1 MVWAIVVLLALIAVT
16 ILVEPF
22 FRTPETVESLEEED
36 YLAAQIADVARDRK
50 AGLITE
56 EEAAAA
62 DLEARRRLLSA
73 HRADQRTKK
82 SDTGFAVRQASAML
96 IAAAPIAA
104 IAIYAMLGNP
114 AGEGTEEGAEIAARS
129 MIQAPAANPRSLAES
144 IETLEARLADNPDVL
159 DDWILLA
166 ESYAGL
172 DRFDEAATAFGKA
185 RALAPEQAF
194 LHAAEGEAI
203 AMAAGGIVTPEAR
216 AAFARALDLDAAEPR
231 ARFYA
236 GLDAYQQGRPEE
248 ALTILNAITQGAPP
262 DAPWLPIVRTQIEFI
277 STELGRPVPAQSA
290 ATSNAAQLEADIA
303 GGDAPY
309 ESWIA
314 LIDAYASSGEID
326 KAQDAVARARARY
339 ENAPFV
345 LQQIAAAQARIGADD
360 TARGPTSEQ
369 IDAAAAMSAQERAAM
384 IEGMVTGLAARLEQE
399 PDDLEGW
406 VMLARSYGVLGDA
419 QKSAE
424 AYARAIALSPE
435 DIDLHIGRA
444 QALIARS
451 DAAEVIVDDEI
462 EATVNEIARLN
473 PDHPFALYFQGLVA
487 SERGDGEAARQY
499 WTQLVDIMPKGSPE
513 AARVQA
519 MIDAL

>member
-1 MVWAIVVLLALIAVT
+1 MVWAIVVLLALIAIAV
-16 ILVEPF
+16 LVEPF
-22 FRTPETVESLEEED
+22 FRMPKTIESLEEED
-36 YLAAQIADVARDRK
+36 YLAAQVADIARDRK

-73 HRADQRTKK
+73 HRADRKTKK
-82 SDTGFAVRQASAML
+82 GETAFAVRQASAML
-96 IAAAPIAA
+96 IAAAPVAA
-104 IAIYAMLGNP
+104 IAVYAMLGNP
-114 AGEGTEEGAEIAARS
+114 AREGTEEGARIAARA
-129 MIQAPAANPRSLAES
+129 MIEASSGNTRPMAES
-144 IETLEARLADNPDVL
+144 IDTLEARLANNPDVL

-185 RALAPEQAF
+185 RALAPEQAS

-203 AMAAGGIVTPEAR
+203 AMAAGGVVTPDAR
-216 AAFARALDLDAAEPR
+216 AAFARALELDSDEPR

-248 ALTILNAITQGAPP
+248 ALTILNAVAQGAPP
-262 DAPWLPIVRTQIEFI
+262 DAPWLPIVRTQIELI
-277 STELGRPVPAQSA
+277 SGELGRPVPAQ
-290 ATSNAAQLEADIA
+290 
-303 GGDAPY
+303 
-309 ESWIA
+309 
-314 LIDAYASSGEID
+314 
-326 KAQDAVARARARY
+326 
-339 ENAPFV
+339 
-345 LQQIAAAQARIGADD
+345 ARIGADE
-360 TARGPTSEQ
+360 TPGGPTGEQ
-369 IDAAAAMSAQERAAM
+369 MEAAAAMSAQERAAM

-419 QKSAE
+419 PKSAE

-435 DIDLHIGRA
+435 DIDLHIARA
-444 QALIARS
+444 QALIARA
-451 DAAEVIVDDEI
+451 DASKVVVDDEI
-462 EATVNEIARLN
+462 EATVDEIARLD

-487 SERGDGEAARQY
+487 SERGDGAAARRY
-499 WTQLVDIMPKGSPE
+499 WTDLVNIMPEDSPE